1 MIKLIEERVRK
12 IKLSYKILLY
22 IGMSILWSLAN
33 VGYSFGF
40 LTWFALVPMLFML
53 RYETIKSAAVY
64 STLFGFVFYL
74 TNFWWMGVPFVKF
87 FGGNPLTAALGGI
100 LGFIVVIIL
109 SAWHGL
115 SYTVAVFL
123 TKYVSEKKSQ
133 MFYAAFPIIMTA
145 ADYFFPKL
153 WHDQIGYSQY
163 IFLGFCQTAD
173 IFGVPIIT
181 LIILFCNVTVLMI
194 VESYLLRKPMHIPV
208 ISFLC
213 VIAVVTVTIV
223 YGNLRLDQLNTL
235 AGDMPKAKVA
245 VIQGNISRANKH
257 KADRNKK
264 TDSIRPNIY
273 TRLTMSIL
281 DQSPDLVVWPESA
294 MMTKLDA
301 NLEYFDNIMQ
311 FHGVPLLFGSS
322 AIIYNH
328 SDDKAKSVRYNSL
341 FFVNE
346 NARLIDRYD
355 KMRLIPFAETMP
367 LPGLGQI
374 MQWYGLLPFTEGSSH
389 RIMTAGDIR
398 FSPNICYEDLM
409 PDLIRRGMNGSPS
422 HKAQKAN
429 LIINATNDSWF
440 GSTPAARMHLHISA
454 FRAIE
459 NRRTLVRATCTGYS
473 MVCLPTGQMIHRT
486 DLDEKAAFV
495 SEVPLSDENTIY
507 DNGGWVFVYILLFIA
522 LLLPLI
528 TLIVRGRRQLLLN
541 KRLREKRHQEKLFQ
555 SWID

>member
-1 MIKLIEERVRK
+1 MTKLIEERVRK
-12 IKLSYKILLY
+12 IKPVYKILFY
-22 IGMSILWSLAN
+22 IGMGILWSLAN

-40 LTWFALVPMLFML
+40 LTWFALVPLLFFL
-53 RYETIKSAAVY
+53 RYETLKSAAIY
-64 STLFGFVFYL
+64 SSLFGFVFYL

-87 FGGNPLTAALGGI
+87 FGGNPFTAILGGI
-100 LGFIVVIIL
+100 IGSLAVIIL

-115 SYTVAVFL
+115 SYSVAVFL

-194 VESYLLRKPMHIPV
+194 VESYLLRKPMHIPI
-208 ISFLC
+208 ISFFC
-213 VIAVVTVTIV
+213 VIAVVIVTIV
-223 YGNLRLDQLNTL
+223 YGNLRLDQLNTIME
-235 AGDMPKAKVA
+235 DTPKAKIA
-245 VIQGNISRANKH
+245 VVQGNISRANKH
-257 KADRNKK
+257 KANRSKK
-264 TDSIRPNIY
+264 EDSRRPNIY
-273 TRLTMSIL
+273 NRLTMSVL

-311 FHGVPLLFGSS
+311 FRGMPLLFGSS

-328 SDDKAKSVRYNSL
+328 LDDKAKAVRYNSL

-346 NARLIDRYD
+346 NARIIDRYD

-367 LPGLGQI
+367 LPGLSYL
-374 MQWYGLLPFTEGSSH
+374 MNWYGLVPFTEGQSH
-389 RIMTAGDIR
+389 RIMTVGDIR

-409 PDLIRRGMNGSPS
+409 PDLIRRGMNV
-422 HKAQKAN
+422 KLNREKQKAN
-429 LIINATNDSWF
+429 LIVNATNDSWF
-440 GSTPAARMHLHISA
+440 GSTPAARMHLHISV

-459 NRRTLVRATCTGYS
+459 NRRTLIRSTCTGYS
-473 MVCLPTGQMIHRT
+473 MACLPTGQMINRT
-486 DLDEKAAFV
+486 NLDEEAAFV
-495 SEVPLSDENTIY
+495 SEVPLSDENTVY
-507 DNGGWVFVYILLFIA
+507 DNGGWMFVYILLIIA
-522 LLLPLI
+522 LALPLGTFI
-528 TLIVRGRRQLLLN
+528 MRGHRQLQLN
-541 KRLREKRHQEKLFQ
+541 KRLREKRHQEQLFQ
-555 SWID
+555 SWMD